1 MQKSKL
7 IGEGY
12 DFKTLRNAFRNC
24 DTENTVLRAQSPSVP
39 RYRANIFCP
48 IMLSANT
55 TSIFKVSVIMLA
67 EINTITE
74 ARCFILRR
82 SDDGRVFVL
91 HVLEDLRD
99 VDGSK
104 RVQM

>member
-1 MQKSKL
+1 
-7 IGEGY
+7 
-12 DFKTLRNAFRNC
+12 
-24 DTENTVLRAQSPSVP
+24 
-39 RYRANIFCP
+39 
-48 IMLSANT
+48 
-55 TSIFKVSVIMLA
+55 MLA

-82 SDDGRVFVL
+82 SDDGRVVVL
-91 HVLEDLRD
+91 HALEDLRD